1 MTIETKF
8 ANILVLQSF
17 SIITP
22 QCTDKLLRFV
32 MKLVHDQLMKNK
44 KVAIILFII
53 LVIAIVLAVIFF
65 PKKTG
70 IGTGESVSAVDSAQ
84 PPVIP
89 ENQITRVQ
97 LSTATDQVIYHD
109 TAKPE
114 AETIELTFGNF
125 ESFVLKCFQG
135 AKCILKDDPMKMY
148 QDFKAAGNTRAMDS
162 LISFLRSKLRKPETR
177 DQYKDI
183 VKKMIEDF
191 YPPEEKQFQE
201 AAYYNYLGDLTKSL
215 DLYLDLKEKSKTNPK
230 LREAPNLNIANTY
243 YDLKKYA
250 EAQPYY
256 EAALVDFTS
265 GKIKG
270 DPDPTPFIEERI
282 SEIKARLYHTQ

>member
-1 MTIETKF
+1 
-8 ANILVLQSF
+8 VSQSF

-22 QCTDKLLRFV
+22 QCADKLLRFAV
-32 MKLVHDQLMKNK
+32 KLVHDQLMKNK
-44 KVAIILFII
+44 KAVIALFVI
-53 LVIAIVLAVIFF
+53 LVIVIIIAVVFF

-70 IGTGESVSAVDSAQ
+70 TEAGESGSTVDSSQ

-97 LSTATDQVIYHD
+97 LPLGTDQVIYHD
-109 TAKPE
+109 VAKPE
-114 AETIELTFGNF
+114 TPVISLTAGNF
-125 ESFVLKCFQG
+125 ESFVLKCFKG
-135 AKCILKDDPMKMY
+135 EKCVLADDPMKMY
-148 QDFKAAGNTRAMDS
+148 QDYKSAGNNRAVDS

-201 AAYYNYLGDLTKSL
+201 AAYYNYLGDLNKSL
-215 DLYLDLKEKSKTNPK
+215 ELYLDLQEKAKNNPN
-230 LREAPNLNIANTY
+230 LHAGSNLNIASTY

-265 GKIKG
+265 GKIKA